1 MPEPLRLAC
10 PHCRAKLRAPRHLTG
25 HLCPCPRC
33 GANVMVQIP
42 VPTDADIMLVLP
54 EGLRIDG
61 TLVGN

>member
-1 MPEPLRLAC
+1 
-10 PHCRAKLRAPRHLTG
+10 
-25 HLCPCPRC
+25 
-33 GANVMVQIP
+33 MVQIP